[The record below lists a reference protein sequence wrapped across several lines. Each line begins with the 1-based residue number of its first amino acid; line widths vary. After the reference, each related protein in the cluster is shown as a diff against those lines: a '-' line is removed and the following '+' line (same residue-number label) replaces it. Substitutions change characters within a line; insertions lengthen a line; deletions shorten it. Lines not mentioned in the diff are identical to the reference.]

1 MENCCCSA
9 RTKVRSEEEKK
20 KIISRLNRIAGQIG
34 GVKKMIE
41 EDRYCDDVLIQLAAI
56 DKSVKSLAGVILESH
71 MHSCL
76 IENIK
81 EGNLAVVDE
90 VVDLFKRFQ

>member
-1 MENCCCSA
+1 METCCCHTK
-9 RTKVRSEEEKK
+9 TKVRTEEEKK
-20 KIISRLNRIAGQIG
+20 KIVSRLNRIAGQIG

-41 EDRYCDDVLIQLAAI
+41 EDRYCDDVLIQLAAV
-56 DKSVKSLAGVILESH
+56 DKSVKSLAAVILESH